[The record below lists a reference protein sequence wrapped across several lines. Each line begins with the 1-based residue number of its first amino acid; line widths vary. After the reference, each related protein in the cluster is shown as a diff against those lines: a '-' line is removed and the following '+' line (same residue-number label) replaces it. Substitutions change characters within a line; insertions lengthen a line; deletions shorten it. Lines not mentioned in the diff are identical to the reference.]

1 MQSAARPPK
10 AVLPRE
16 SIADGTIEALKWVGL
31 VAMLGDHI
39 NKYLLHERVQPLF
52 WAGCLAVPLFGFV
65 LAYNLAR
72 PGALKRG
79 AYQRTM
85 KRLGLV
91 GLLATPAF
99 LALGGLIGGV
109 YPLNILFMLLAAVA
123 TTFLLERGRRG
134 LAVTVFIAGGAV
146 VEFWWPALGFCVAVW
161 RYVRA
166 PSWGAAVMALLCCA
180 ALAVVNGNHWAL
192 AALPLL
198 CMASQVDAGVPRI
211 WWAFYGFYPA
221 HLCLL
226 WLVKAMH
233 L

>member
-1 MQSAARPPK
+1 
-10 AVLPRE
+10 
-16 SIADGTIEALKWVGL
+16 
-31 VAMLGDHI
+31 MLGDHI

-52 WAGCLAVPLFGFV
+52 WAGRLAVPLFGFV

-72 PGALKRG
+72 PGALERG

-85 KRLGLV
+85 KRLALV

-109 YPLNILFMLLAAVA
+109 YPLNILFMLLAAAA
-123 TTFLLERGRRG
+123 TMFLLERGRRG
-134 LAVTVFIAGGAV
+134 LAVTVFVVGGAV
-146 VEFWWPALGFCVAVW
+146 VEFWWPAVGFCVAVW
-161 RYVRA
+161 MYVRA

-192 AALPLL
+192 AAVPLL
-198 CMASQVDAGVPRI
+198 VMASQVDVGVPRVQ
-211 WWAFYGFYPA
+211 WAFYGFYPV
-221 HLCLL
+221 HLYLL
-226 WLVKAMH
+226 WIVKAMQ